1 MMLTSPLPLIASRP
15 RLPLSASRPKLP
27 AATHP
32 FLAADPRPASDSCQI
47 AIFISTLATQPH
59 PQRHPISPGAA
70 LSLSARTRPLH
81 TTKYPLC
88 STPSHLHTLTPSSE
102 PQFPST
108 FPNHHTYHHHLKTTS
123 AHLAPHCLSLQHTPF
138 QPPPPQRPCPCSW
151 PDQTSTLPSTQ
162 PSTPAKYTTLP
173 PQKVR
178 YKHQLLTWRST
189 VSVCTHT
196 PSTQSTTT
204 RAPSVMRRAAVTS
217 ELKST

>member
-1 MMLTSPLPLIASRP
+1 MPPAPSYPQPLIRFWLPTPAQPLTLAKLPSLSQPSPPNLTLSATLFHLAQHCPCPHAHAHCIQQNIPSAPLPA
-15 RLPLSASRPKLP
+15 
-27 AATHP
+27 
-32 FLAADPRPASDSCQI
+32 
-47 AIFISTLATQPH
+47 ISTLSHPAQSPNSPPPSPTTTPTTTTSKQP
-59 PQRHPISPGAA
+59 QLTWRRTVSVC
-70 LSLSARTRPLH
+70 STRP
-81 TTKYPLC
+81 
-88 STPSHLHTLTPSSE
+88 S
-102 PQFPST
+102 
-108 FPNHHTYHHHLKTTS
+108 N
-123 AHLAPHCLSLQHTPF
+123 
-138 QPPPPQRPCPCSW
+138 PPPPQRPCPCSW